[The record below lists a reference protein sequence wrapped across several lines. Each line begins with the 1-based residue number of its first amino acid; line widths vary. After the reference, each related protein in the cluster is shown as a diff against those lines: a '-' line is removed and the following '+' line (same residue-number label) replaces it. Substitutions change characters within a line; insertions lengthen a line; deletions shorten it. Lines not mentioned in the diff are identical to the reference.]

1 MNQTLKFSFR
11 NLFLS
16 CVCLLLFACGG
27 NPEIISPDGRTRLSF
42 VTGADGCMAYTVE
55 GDGKPLILPSALGL
69 VVQERNLAGGFSV
82 REIVKRSV
90 DETWTQPWGENKI
103 LRDCHNEMTAVLKND
118 DGVLLTLRFR
128 AFDDG
133 VAFRYEW
140 EVPDLDSLTVT
151 DELTEFRFAED
162 GVSWSIPGNFNT
174 YELLYRE
181 LPVSAVE
188 NANTPFTFRVDGT
201 YGSIH
206 EAALY
211 DFPEMNL
218 YRTDSLAFKAELA
231 PLPDGIKARIPSKFM
246 TAWRTIQVGDKAVD
260 LINSSLILN
269 LNEPSKIAD
278 TSWIKPQKYIGV
290 WWGLHLGTHTWTM
303 GPRHGATTENAL
315 RHIDFAAANNIQGVL
330 FEGWNEGWENW
341 GKTQHFDYVKP
352 YADFDLDRIAA
363 YAREKNI
370 ELWMHNETGG
380 NIPEY
385 EAALETA
392 MQRYAGLGVHAV
404 KTGYAGGFRD
414 GQLHHSQ
421 YGVRHYQRVVETAAR
436 YGIVIDAHEPIK
448 DTGIRRTW
456 PNMMTREGARGMEWN
471 AWSEGNSAEYLCTLP
486 FVRLLS
492 GPMDYTPG
500 VFDLDY
506 SRVRGRET
514 GMQEWNGDNN
524 SCCIKTTLARQI
536 ANWVIIYSPLQ
547 MASDLIENYE
557 GHPAFQFFR
566 DFDADCDWSEA
577 LQGEPG
583 EYIVVVRRAGDSFF
597 LGAGTNDEPRTLTQK
612 LGFLKSGMTYTATI
626 YADAPDSAENP
637 ENYRIEKRTVTSAD
651 MLEIAMTARG
661 GQAVTFVPVN
671 E

>member
-55 GDGKPLILPSALGL
+55 RDGRPLILPSALGL
-69 VVQERNLAGGFSV
+69 VAQERDLAGGFSV

-90 DETWTQPWGENKI
+90 NETWTQPWGENKI

-315 RHIDFAAANNIQGVL
+315 RHIDFAVANNIQGVL

-385 EAALETA
+385 EAALETP

-414 GQLHHSQ
+414 GHLHHSQ
-421 YGVRHYQRVVETAAR
+421 YGVRHYQRVGETAAR

-583 EYIVVVRRAGDSFF
+583 EYIVVVRRADDSFF

>member
-55 GDGKPLILPSALGL
+55 RDGKPLILPSALGL

-341 GKTQHFDYVKP
+341 GQCPDQEFHLFNCKYSISGTIQHKTV
-352 YADFDLDRIAA
+352 
-363 YAREKNI
+363 
-370 ELWMHNETGG
+370 
-380 NIPEY
+380 
-385 EAALETA
+385 
-392 MQRYAGLGVHAV
+392 
-404 KTGYAGGFRD
+404 
-414 GQLHHSQ
+414 
-421 YGVRHYQRVVETAAR
+421 
-436 YGIVIDAHEPIK
+436 
-448 DTGIRRTW
+448 
-456 PNMMTREGARGMEWN
+456 
-471 AWSEGNSAEYLCTLP
+471 
-486 FVRLLS
+486 
-492 GPMDYTPG
+492 
-500 VFDLDY
+500 
-506 SRVRGRET
+506 
-514 GMQEWNGDNN
+514 
-524 SCCIKTTLARQI
+524 
-536 ANWVIIYSPLQ
+536 
-547 MASDLIENYE
+547 
-557 GHPAFQFFR
+557 
-566 DFDADCDWSEA
+566 
-577 LQGEPG
+577 
-583 EYIVVVRRAGDSFF
+583 SF
-597 LGAGTNDEPRTLTQK
+597 K
-612 LGFLKSGMTYTATI
+612 
-626 YADAPDSAENP
+626 
-637 ENYRIEKRTVTSAD
+637 AD
-651 MLEIAMTARG
+651 MLLILKFILFHMMYGIIKCPVIMRYFPTDDMNLVFSFIDQYFWSVLKFNKQFYVLVETVIFS
-661 GQAVTFVPVN
+661 QQYFSTFFN
-671 E
+671 SIIFFLIR

>member
-55 GDGKPLILPSALGL
+55 RDGRPLILPSALGL
-69 VVQERNLAGGFSV
+69 VAQERDLAGGFSV

-90 DETWTQPWGENKI
+90 NETWTQPWGENKI

-436 YGIVIDAHEPIK
+436 YGLVIDAHEPIK

>member
-55 GDGKPLILPSALGL
+55 RDGRPLILPSALGL
-69 VVQERNLAGGFSV
+69 VAQERDLAGGFSV

-90 DETWTQPWGENKI
+90 NETWTQPWGENKI
-103 LRDCHNEMTAVLKND
+103 LRDCHNEMTAVLKKD

-315 RHIDFAAANNIQGVL
+315 RHIDFAVANNIQGVL

-583 EYIVVVRRAGDSFF
+583 EYIVVVRRADDSFF

>member
-55 GDGKPLILPSALGL
+55 RDGRPLILPSALGL
-69 VVQERNLAGGFSV
+69 VAQERDLAGGFSV

-90 DETWTQPWGENKI
+90 NETWTQPWGENKI

-315 RHIDFAAANNIQGVL
+315 RHIDFAVANNIQGVL

-583 EYIVVVRRAGDSFF
+583 EYIVVVRRADDSFF

-626 YADAPDSAENP
+626 YADTPDSAENP

>member
-1 MNQTLKFSFR
+1 
-11 NLFLS
+11 
-16 CVCLLLFACGG
+16 
-27 NPEIISPDGRTRLSF
+27 
-42 VTGADGCMAYTVE
+42 MAYTVE
-55 GDGKPLILPSALGL
+55 RDGRPLILPSALGL
-69 VVQERNLAGGFSV
+69 VAQERDLAGGFSV

-90 DETWTQPWGENKI
+90 NETWTQPWGENKI

-315 RHIDFAAANNIQGVL
+315 RHIDFAAANN
-330 FEGWNEGWENW
+330 
-341 GKTQHFDYVKP
+341 
-352 YADFDLDRIAA
+352 
-363 YAREKNI
+363 
-370 ELWMHNETGG
+370 
-380 NIPEY
+380 
-385 EAALETA
+385 
-392 MQRYAGLGVHAV
+392 
-404 KTGYAGGFRD
+404 
-414 GQLHHSQ
+414 
-421 YGVRHYQRVVETAAR
+421 
-436 YGIVIDAHEPIK
+436 
-448 DTGIRRTW
+448 
-456 PNMMTREGARGMEWN
+456 
-471 AWSEGNSAEYLCTLP
+471 
-486 FVRLLS
+486 S
-492 GPMDYTPG
+492 G
-500 VFDLDY
+500 
-506 SRVRGRET
+506 S
-514 GMQEWNGDNN
+514 
-524 SCCIKTTLARQI
+524 
-536 ANWVIIYSPLQ
+536 
-547 MASDLIENYE
+547 
-557 GHPAFQFFR
+557 
-566 DFDADCDWSEA
+566 
-577 LQGEPG
+577 
-583 EYIVVVRRAGDSFF
+583 VVRRVERR
-597 LGAGTNDEPRTLTQK
+597 LGE
-612 LGFLKSGMTYTATI
+612 LG
-626 YADAPDSAENP
+626 
-637 ENYRIEKRTVTSAD
+637 
-651 MLEIAMTARG
+651 
-661 GQAVTFVPVN
+661 
-671 E
+671 

>member
-55 GDGKPLILPSALGL
+55 RDGRPLILPSALGL
-69 VVQERNLAGGFSV
+69 VAQERDLAGGFSV

-90 DETWTQPWGENKI
+90 NETWTQPWGENKI

-303 GPRHGATTENAL
+303 APRHGATTENAL

-583 EYIVVVRRAGDSFF
+583 EYIVVVRRADDSFF

>member
-55 GDGKPLILPSALGL
+55 RDGRPLILPSALGL
-69 VVQERNLAGGFSV
+69 VAQERDLAGGFSV

-90 DETWTQPWGENKI
+90 NETWTQPWGENKI

-278 TSWIKPQKYIGV
+278 ISWIKPQKYIGV

-583 EYIVVVRRAGDSFF
+583 EYIVVVRRADDSFF